1 MKKVFYNSWIAKKLL
16 LDGYST
22 ITLGPFI
29 FTKYP
34 EDKMNMRVVNHECV
48 HVRQWVEMTVAC
60 GVILW
65 LGMMVFGYS
74 AGWLLC
80 SVISFYLWYML
91 EYLVRRL
98 IGLFRSCENGQK
110 MAYRQV
116 SFEREAR
123 LAEKNNNYLENSA
136 YFAWLKLIYNSI

>member
-1 MKKVFYNSWIAKKLL
+1 MKKVFYDSWIAKHLL
-16 LDGYST
+16 FATYTT
-22 ITLGPFI
+22 ITLFSWV
-29 FTKYP
+29 FTKWS
-34 EDKMNMRVVNHECV
+34 ENEARQSAINHECV
-48 HVRQWVEMTVAC
+48 HARQWVELTVAS
-60 GVILW
+60 GTLLW
-65 LGMMVFGYS
+65 VGMLVFDYS
-74 AGWLLC
+74 AWWLAL
-80 SVISFYLWYML
+80 SSLTFYIWYVL

-98 IGLFRSCENGQK
+98 IGLFRSCENDQK

>member
-48 HVRQWVEMTVAC
+48 HVRQWIEMTVAC

-74 AGWLLC
+74 AGWLLW

-91 EYLVRRL
+91 EYLVHRL
-98 IGLFRSCENGQK
+98 TGLFRNAKNGQST
-110 MAYRQV
+110 AYRMV
-116 SFEREAR
+116 SFEQEAR
-123 LAEKNNNYLENSA
+123 RAEYDNDYLENSR
-136 YFAWLKLIYNSI
+136 YFAWIVYLFK

>member
-22 ITLGPFI
+22 ITLFTWV
-29 FTKYP
+29 FTKWS
-34 EDKMNMRVVNHECV
+34 ENEAAQSTINHECV
-48 HVRQWVEMTVAC
+48 HARQWVELAVASS
-60 GVILW
+60 VLLW
-65 LGMMVFGYS
+65 GGMLVFDYS
-74 AGWLLC
+74 AWWLVL
-80 SVISFYLWYML
+80 SSLTFYIWYVL
-91 EYLVRRL
+91 EYLIRRL
-98 IGLFRSCENGQK
+98 IGLFRGCENGQK
-110 MAYRQV
+110 MAYRKV